1 MGLIVS
7 KNKYA
12 KEAKEAHQINKKLKM
27 CESKVAYDIEELAFQ
42 KNQRTY
48 KCPYCEKWHRSGSLT
63 LLVRTLE
70 KRLKLSKE

>member
-12 KEAKEAHQINKKLKM
+12 KEAKKARQINKRLKM
-27 CESKVAYDIEELAFQ
+27 CESKVAYDTEGLAFQ

-48 KCPYCEKWHRSGSLT
+48 RCQYCGKWHRSGSLT
-63 LLVRTLE
+63 SLVRTLE